1 LSVCLSVCLTAQA
14 TLRRAAGVGSRQ
26 QCGVDLGLVENF
38 DGVVLEVVAV
48 LSEYDSGERAD
59 ADSSEQSEVIERRT
73 RRLQIGGQRTTTAAL
88 TGKHDTLVR
97 RAPGWQGAPDG
108 QQAKN

>member
-1 LSVCLSVCLTAQA
+1 
-14 TLRRAAGVGSRQ
+14 LRRAAGVGSRQ

-48 LSEYDSGERAD
+48 LGEYHSGERAD
-59 ADSSEQSEVIERRT
+59 ADRSEQSEVIERRT
-73 RRLQIGGQRTTTAAL
+73 RRLQICGQRTTSSAAL

-97 RAPGWQGAPDG
+97 RAPGWQGPPDG